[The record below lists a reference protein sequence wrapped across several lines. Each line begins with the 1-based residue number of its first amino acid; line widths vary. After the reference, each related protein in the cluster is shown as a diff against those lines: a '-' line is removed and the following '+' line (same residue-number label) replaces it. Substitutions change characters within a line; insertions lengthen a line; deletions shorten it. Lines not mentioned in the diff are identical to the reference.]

1 MPIYFKELEKV
12 IKTWYNIRYL
22 QKPTDSAAAWVSYK
36 YMQMSAKEKFLT
48 DILKIFKNIEK
59 NEIIVMPINPTYR
72 HNEFYIRINPKKLTS
87 KL

>member
-36 YMQMSAKEKFLT
+36 YMKINAKETLIT

-59 NEIIVMPINPTYR
+59 NEITVVPEKN
-72 HNEFYIRINPKKLTS
+72 NFYINIKPKKQPS